1 MLILIYGFFQFFYDI
16 QLLNT
21 QELYYCFSLLDLFT
35 KFIFIFYK
43 HLKYSNNLTY
53 GTFKVIKMIQPTVK
67 LALINKII
75 TKKEYNNFFKL
86 YNINISSL
94 KNIENEYLKEI
105 FPNSGSIDE
114 LLNNDE
120 LYSVMKN
127 MIILFC
133 DMVNYSEFVN
143 NNSFDVIVPFLNNYF
158 CRIDSLVQKYKL
170 TKVEIIGDAY
180 LMISTDIDD
189 IINCAFDLIHNFNN
203 RIRIGIHIGDIAS
216 CNIGITKLRTSYVGH
231 ALNFSARLENTSLPG
246 KIHIS
251 EEIVSLLNP
260 NNYIIIKRDM
270 QVQLKGIGT
279 FTTYFIKK

>member
-1 MLILIYGFFQFFYDI
+1 
-16 QLLNT
+16 
-21 QELYYCFSLLDLFT
+21 
-35 KFIFIFYK
+35 
-43 HLKYSNNLTY
+43 
-53 GTFKVIKMIQPTVK
+53 MIQPTVK
-67 LALINKII
+67 FALTTNII
-75 TKKEYNNFFKL
+75 TKEEYNNFFKL
-86 YNINISSL
+86 YNINKSSL

-105 FPNSGSIDE
+105 FPNSESIDD
-114 LLNNDE
+114 LFNNNE

-133 DMVNYSEFVN
+133 DMVNYSELVN
-143 NNSFDVIVPFLNNYF
+143 NNSFDVTVPFLNNYF

-260 NNYIIIKRDM
+260 NNYDIIKRDM

-279 FTTYFIKK
+279 FTTYFIKRNN